1 MVEVKAKRNCKFGY
15 EGQEYVFKEGEKR
28 KIDVPVEKI
37 SERDFEILS
46 KMEEKKVNKKK
57 DRDEDKGGGS

>member
-1 MVEVKAKRNCKFGY
+1 MVEIKAKRNCKFGY

-28 KIDVPVEKI
+28 KIDVPAEKI

-46 KMEEKKVNKKK
+46 EREEKRGNKKK
-57 DRDEDKGGGS
+57 TKEEDKGGGE